1 VGGVDQVGEAGKGGV
16 FGGGGDGREHEGRG
30 AGALGEGRNEARE
43 FGGHESDK
51 GRNHETHERHESFSK
66 PEFRR

>member
-1 VGGVDQVGEAGKGGV
+1 
-16 FGGGGDGREHEGRG
+16 
-30 AGALGEGRNEARE
+30 LGEGRNEARE